1 MRPPE
6 TPSAYPDVSTTPLV
20 GPPPAVCRIEADDV
34 RSALQLAAHGRV
46 YDLATVLSRD
56 MPQGPA
62 ATFGGFRISPFRT
75 PRALARPE
83 DPPPFDFS
91 MEVVTGSLHLGTHL
105 DGLAHIHASGRMF
118 GEIPTGAAYSDF
130 GWKANGVENVPP
142 IVGRGVLFDVPAA
155 LGTDPLPDGFEVT
168 ETHLRATAELQGTEL
183 RANDIV
189 LVRTG
194 KISQFKDGR
203 EEFFGPQPGVGAAA
217 AIWLYESGM
226 VVLGTD
232 TSGTEPHPI
241 LDLAN
246 TTHQAMLVE
255 RGVLLLEIV
264 DLDGLAR
271 DRVYEFAF
279 VCLPLKIVGAT
290 GSWARPIAIC

>member
-1 MRPPE
+1 MRSPDRR
-6 TPSAYPDVSTTPLV
+6 SAYPDASTTPPA
-20 GPPPAVCRIEADDV
+20 GPSPAVCRIMADDV
-34 RSALQLAAHGRV
+34 RSALGLAAHGRV
-46 YDLATVLSRD
+46 YDLATALSRD
-56 MPQGPA
+56 MPQGPS

-75 PRALARPE
+75 PRALTSPE
-83 DPPPFDFS
+83 DPPPFDYS

-105 DGLAHIHASGRMF
+105 DGLAHIHAAGRMF
-118 GEIPTGAAYSDF
+118 GGIPTGAAYSDF
-130 GWKANGVENVPP
+130 GWKANGVETVPP

-155 LGTDPLPDGFEVT
+155 FGTDPLPDGFEVT
-168 ETHLRATAELQGTEL
+168 EEHLRVTAELQGIEV

-194 KISQFKDGR
+194 KIAQFKDNR

-241 LDLAN
+241 VDLSN

-255 RGVLLLEIV
+255 RGVLLLEIL

-271 DRVYEFAF
+271 DGVYEFAF

-290 GSWARPIAIC
+290 GSWARPIAIS